1 MKLAIYLMVIVLAGA
16 VGPARGQEIAEPV
29 RPIKASD
36 SSPVIQLEIDTSSFR
51 ELAIYNNL
59 RFQIDPHGRK
69 YDPRDAGETW
79 TKVEIKKAGD
89 APGFYVLSF
98 SNAQRRVAYRARPV
112 FEAQDYEQALR
123 TYEKKEAEYRGML
136 EVKRKAQEKIY
147 ERFVLQ
153 AAALGKIGNVDER
166 VSRYDS
172 LARATWA
179 DLQKQRLI
187 NIDATT
193 TVRDIGPDDLWHSTP
208 PEDRYKLVPIRAT
221 YRDSA
226 GRLMEMMHVDVV
238 FRSMTLLGFPDGK
251 QIRVAANGDN
261 MIFGVWQNKLYVL
274 PFDGYH
280 RLHVGPETRSQT
292 FTMQYVD
299 SVYYDLRYFDLGKL
313 IERYEGQ
320 HR

>member
-1 MKLAIYLMVIVLAGA
+1 MMRSAIYLMIILLAGA
-16 VGPARGQEIAEPV
+16 VGPVSGQEITEPV
-29 RPIKASD
+29 RPTKASD
-36 SSPVIQLEIDTSSFR
+36 SSPVIQLDIDTSSFR

-79 TKVEIKKAGD
+79 TKVEIKKAVD

-112 FEAQDYEQALR
+112 FEAQDYEQALK
-123 TYEKKEAEYRGML
+123 TYEKMEAEYHGIL

-147 ERFVLQ
+147 ERFILQ
-153 AAALGKIGNVDER
+153 AAALGKIDNVDER

-172 LARATWA
+172 LARATWVE
-179 DLQKQRLI
+179 LQKQRLI
-187 NIDATT
+187 NIDAT
-193 TVRDIGPDDLWHSTP
+193 VREIGPDDLWHFSP
-208 PEDRYKLVPIRAT
+208 PDDQYRLVPIRAT
-221 YRDSA
+221 YRDST
-226 GRLMEMMHVDVV
+226 GHLMDMIHVDVV
-238 FRSMTLLGFPDGK
+238 FRSITLLGFPDGK

-274 PFDGYH
+274 PFDAYH
-280 RLHVGPETRSQT
+280 RLHIGPETRAQT

-299 SVYYDLRYFDLGKL
+299 SIYYDLRYFDLGKL
-313 IERYEGQ
+313 IERYEEQ

>member
-1 MKLAIYLMVIVLAGA
+1 MKLSICLMIIVLTGA
-16 VGPARGQEIAEPV
+16 VGPVRGQDIAEPL
-29 RPIKASD
+29 RPAKASD
-36 SSPVIQLEIDTSSFR
+36 SSPVIQLDIDTSSFR

-69 YDPRDAGETW
+69 YDPRDTGETW
-79 TKVEIKKAGD
+79 TKVEIKKAVD

-112 FEAQDYEQALR
+112 FEARDYEQALK
-123 TYEKKEAEYRGML
+123 TYEKKKAEYQGML

-147 ERFVLQ
+147 ERFILQ
-153 AAALGKIGNVDER
+153 AAALGKIDNVDER
-166 VSRYDS
+166 LSRYDS
-172 LARATWA
+172 LARATWV
-179 DLQKQRLI
+179 DLQQQRLI
-187 NIDATT
+187 NIDATM
-193 TVRDIGPDDLWHSTP
+193 TVREIGPDDLWHFSP

-226 GRLMEMMHVDVV
+226 GRLMDMMHVDVL

-280 RLHVGPETRSQT
+280 RLHVGPGTRSQT

-299 SVYYDLRYFDLGKL
+299 SIYYDLRYFDLGKL
-313 IERYEGQ
+313 IERDEEQ